1 MNLIRPNPCL
11 RATPFACLRRWL
23 IAFSTTI
30 CVHHQSPTP
39 PPSPPLKESSFSVL
53 DYLTSSCGFPSEE
66 ALLIT
71 EKLGNNGRDGTAEDI
86 VNFLKVSGFTDAH
99 MKKLIGYYPKV
110 LEAGLENNLKPKI
123 KAFEGLGLSGV
134 RLADLIVSQAAYLSR
149 DIKKWILPSINYL
162 RTLLSS
168 DEDVVRTLKNSGWC
182 FSCDI
187 RKRMEPNISILRR
200 CGLPH
205 ESVLKFMVRKPRL
218 LMVKPD
224 RLEEIIRRAYELGF
238 EHGSG
243 MLPQAVWVIS
253 SMNQVT
259 WDAKFELLK
268 SFGMNEEQILLTF
281 QKCPY
286 FLSMSERK
294 MKRAVTFF
302 MKELNFTPSDVAEY
316 SNMMRLSMDKRIIPR
331 LSLVKLLSSKKI
343 LKRNLSTSTILVM
356 SENKFYNEY
365 VLKYKDDDPDV
376 FDVYKRLTKC
386 IPDGTFPSEK
396 AS

>member
-23 IAFSTTI
+23 IPFSTTI
-30 CVHHQSPTP
+30 C
-39 PPSPPLKESSFSVL
+39 ESSFSVL

-99 MKKLIGYYPKV
+99 MKKLIGYYPKM

-134 RLADLIVSQAAYLSR
+134 RLADLI
-149 DIKKWILPSINYL
+149 KWILPSINYL

-302 MKELNFTPSDVAEY
+302 MKELKFTPSDVAEY
-316 SNMMRLSMDKRIIPR
+316 SNMMRLRMDKRIIPR